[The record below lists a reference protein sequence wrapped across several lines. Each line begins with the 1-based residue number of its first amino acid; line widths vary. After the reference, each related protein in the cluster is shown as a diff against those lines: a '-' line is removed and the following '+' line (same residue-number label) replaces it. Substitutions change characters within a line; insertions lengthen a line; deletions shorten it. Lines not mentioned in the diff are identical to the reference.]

1 MVDMSELQEFVFYQ
15 NFAFSQINHEVV
27 FDAGRNPCYL
37 LVLWLLHICAI
48 SQWKRISC
56 LL

>member
-37 LVLWLLHICAI
+37 LVL
-48 SQWKRISC
+48 
-56 LL
+56 

>member
-1 MVDMSELQEFVFYQ
+1 MWSLSSLVVLCENVSFSMVDMSELQEFVFYQ

-37 LVLWLLHICAI
+37 LVL
-48 SQWKRISC
+48 
-56 LL
+56 